1 MSQESKGKLPKT
13 LSFVDVFGQAIVD
26 GEKAIKKP
34 QDKEN
39 PAVICPVAR
48 DYEKRFVALSYLKL
62 FGF

>member
-1 MSQESKGKLPKT
+1 MSEESEGKLPKT
-13 LSFVDVFGQAIVD
+13 LSFVDVFGPSVD

-48 DYEKRFVALSYLKL
+48 DYEKRFVALSYLNC